1 MFGTP
6 NNIKM
11 KKLNMKT
18 QFRSIPTLIALGC
31 MAALL
36 TFGLGTVYS
45 QGFTSANGEKI
56 VTMNDKV
63 NKNQFIW
70 VSDAPLENTR
80 GSSEAVTGTLTMNPA
95 NLSTIRGTIS
105 TQVSTMKSGND
116 TRDHHLKSPEWLD
129 ASRFPLISFAI
140 ASVSNVTVNG
150 NVATGTAAGTFT
162 MHGVTKQMSIP
173 FKMTYVPE
181 SAKTRERAPGDL
193 VMIAADF
200 NISLKDYNIAGQ
212 EGTIGSKVGE
222 SIKITAQ
229 LFGNALP
236 KSSQ

>member
-1 MFGTP
+1 
-6 NNIKM
+6 M
-11 KKLNMKT
+11 KKLHMKIQLRT
-18 QFRSIPTLIALGC
+18 MLRLAAFGC

-36 TFGLGTVYS
+36 ILRSGTVHA
-45 QGFTSANGEKI
+45 QGFASASGEKI

-80 GSSEAVTGTLTMNPA
+80 GSSEAVTGTLTMNPG

-129 ASRFPLISFAI
+129 ASRYPLISFTI

-150 NVATGTAAGTFT
+150 NTATGTATGTFT
-162 MHGVTKQMSIP
+162 MHGVRKQMSIP

-193 VMIAADF
+193 VMISADF
-200 NISLKDYNIAGQ
+200 NIALKDYNIAGQ

-236 KSSQ
+236 KTS

>member
-1 MFGTP
+1 
-6 NNIKM
+6 M
-11 KKLNMKT
+11 KI
-18 QFRSIPTLIALGC
+18 QFRSLSSLVAFGC
-31 MAALL
+31 LAAFLL
-36 TFGLGTVYS
+36 LRPGTAHA
-45 QGFTSANGEKI
+45 QGFTSASGEKI

-80 GSSEAVTGTLTMNPA
+80 GSSEAVTGTLTMNPG

-129 ASRFPLISFAI
+129 ASRYPLISFTI
-140 ASVSNVTVNG
+140 ASVSNVTVSG
-150 NVATGTAAGTFT
+150 NAATGMAAGTFT

-193 VMIAADF
+193 VMISADF

-236 KSSQ
+236 KTS